1 MVRKKKKEPCTC
13 DNHHMLCLRYLSYLP
28 SSEKK
33 NNQSSVELPQSH
45 NHKGLD
51 YKLKK
56 QKKKK
61 KEVKGIR
68 EWTKVSQTLGFLPSS
83 AAAPSHLQRQHQAF
97 QSNKIR
103 FRVERKL
110 ARKVEPDKQKYQSRK
125 RSPQGNR
132 SCCRHRCNSH
142 VKGEPGKW

>member
-1 MVRKKKKEPCTC
+1 MSPLSKLPAKFRKEKTI
-13 DNHHMLCLRYLSYLP
+13 NLLLSC
-28 SSEKK
+28 
-33 NNQSSVELPQSH
+33 H
-45 NHKGLD
+45 NHTITRVWIINLRNR
-51 YKLKK
+51 
-56 QKKKK
+56 KKKK

-83 AAAPSHLQRQHQAF
+83 AAAPSHLKRQHQAF